1 MCKQTCVGKDVARLY
16 FQSVGDANDSML
28 AKKPA
33 DWVEKDPEL
42 LRSEVKRLEMK
53 VSVLNSTLETQGK
66 DLKELQEEVFLL
78 GC

>member
-1 MCKQTCVGKDVARLY
+1 MGKDVARLY

-33 DWVEKDPEL
+33 DWIEKDPEL
-42 LRSEVKRLEMK
+42 LRSEIKRLEMR

-66 DLKELQEEVFLL
+66 DIKELHEEVFLP
-78 GC
+78 GS

>member
-1 MCKQTCVGKDVARLY
+1 MGKDVARLY

-33 DWVEKDPEL
+33 DWIEKDPEL
-42 LRSEVKRLEMK
+42 LRSEVKRLEMR

-66 DLKELQEEVFLL
+66 DIKELHEEVFLFD
-78 GC
+78 C